1 MVSPEDKL
9 CATLA
14 TFVCLVAGRVTARDG
29 EAGRCVDQGG
39 KGEGGVP
46 QSGRQ
51 GWGPLGASGS
61 VLSSRASAD
70 SWKVKEGVSGN
81 K

>member
-14 TFVCLVAGRVTARDG
+14 TFVCLVPEGVTARDG

-39 KGEGGVP
+39 NGEGGVP
-46 QSGRQ
+46 QRGEE
-51 GWGPLGASGS
+51 GWDPPGASGACLIILSLSKLLESKGAS
-61 VLSSRASAD
+61 VR
-70 SWKVKEGVSGN
+70 
-81 K
+81 

>member
-14 TFVCLVAGRVTARDG
+14 TFVCLAAGRVTARDG
-29 EAGRCVDQGG
+29 EAGWCVDQGG

-46 QSGRQ
+46 QSGEQ
-51 GWGPLGASGS
+51 GWGPLGASG
-61 VLSSRASAD
+61 VCLIIPGLSRLLESIGR
-70 SWKVKEGVSGN
+70 GVR
-81 K
+81 